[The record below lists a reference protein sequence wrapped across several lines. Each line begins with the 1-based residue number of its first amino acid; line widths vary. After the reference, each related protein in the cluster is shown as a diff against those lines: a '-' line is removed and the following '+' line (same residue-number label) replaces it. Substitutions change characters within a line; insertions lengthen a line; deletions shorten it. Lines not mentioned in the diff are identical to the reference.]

1 MATIVDK
8 DRGFEVE
15 IIPMPAVVYK
25 VVMRDTDDN
34 EVVAS
39 RVFLTR
45 EHAVSFRNQLLD
57 S

>member
-1 MATIVDK
+1 MTTIVDR

-34 EVVAS
+34 EIVAS

-45 EHAVSFRNQLLD
+45 EHAVSFRNQVLD